1 MRALLVAILTVFL
14 AIQADAQEVDL
25 RASLKVPKITVRH
38 SETLP
43 FRIAIALNDSA
54 AAISGKP
61 PYSSVVMIV
70 EKDGRITVPAI
81 HQSATSNMMVLD
93 HKQVRGLVAY
103 GLSRVV
109 TNNLFPSF
117 VVSENDKKALPFFV
131 PTQPAA
137 LDAHELISP
146 TRRGN
151 AFLYYV
157 PREYDDGMKLIEVGI
172 KEFSTD
178 GDLLWEWT
186 SSRARKFNAEKAKA
200 HFHDYLHVNSISEFD
215 KYIVISVRDTSEV
228 WLIDR
233 DRKEIAHSIG
243 LADGWTFKGDPR
255 NGFRYQHHA
264 HIDAGGVLTLFD
276 NSGSYDAPFTVEGS
290 RAVRFRISLA
300 TKSATLIESIPIY
313 GAVKERSRQGSA
325 TFFENGDRLIG
336 WGVAEP
342 ASCQGVTEQ
351 PLVYSVY
358 RDAKVIAEMQAD
370 CGWYSYRALPI
381 FD

>member
-1 MRALLVAILTVFL
+1 MRALLVAVLTVIL
-14 AIQADAQEVDL
+14 ANQVDAQEVDL
-25 RASLKVPKITVRH
+25 RASLKVPKIAVRH

-54 AAISGKP
+54 AVISGKP

-81 HQSATSNMMVLD
+81 HQSANANMMVMD

-117 VVSENDKKALPFFV
+117 VISENDKKALPFFV

-137 LDAHELISP
+137 LDGHELIYA

-151 AFLYYV
+151 FLYYV

-243 LADGWTFKGDPR
+243 LADGWTFKDDPR

-290 RAVRFRISLA
+290 RAVRYRIDLA
-300 TKSATLIESIPIY
+300 TKSATLLESLPIY
-313 GAVKERSRQGSA
+313 GAVK
-325 TFFENGDRLIG
+325 DRL
-336 WGVAEP
+336 
-342 ASCQGVTEQ
+342 EQ
-351 PLVYSVY
+351 FVGS
-358 RDAKVIAEMQAD
+358 
-370 CGWYSYRALPI
+370 
-381 FD
+381 